1 MRSYLRVGQKG
12 FTLIELLLVIAIIG
26 LIAAMLIPNLLDAL
40 QKAKQKRTMADE
52 RLVGTAMMA
61 WLTDEEGA
69 AAAGQSAMFSITAY
83 SVVTP
88 EQLEATLVPQYIQT
102 IPRQDG
108 WVNAFDYRLN
118 LTDAGGTQ
126 VMSIRS
132 YGRDGQKQSD
142 NYTTGAFRPTDYDQ
156 DIVWAD
162 GFFVRWPQGVNTEA
176 P

>member
-1 MRSYLRVGQKG
+1 MRCHIRVGQKG

-52 RLVGTAMMA
+52 RLVGTAMMS
-61 WLTDEEGA
+61 WLTDQDGA
-69 AAAGQSAMFSITAY
+69 AAAGQGAMFSMDVY

-88 EQLEATLVPQYIQT
+88 GQLRATLVPQYIQT
-102 IPRQDG
+102 IPLTDG
-108 WVNAFDYRLN
+108 WVNSYDYRMNLN
-118 LTDAGGTQ
+118 TAGGNQ

-132 YGRDGQKQSD
+132 FGRDGLAEGTEYS
-142 NYTTGAFRPTDYDQ
+142 TGAFRPTDYDR

-162 GFFVRWPQGVNTEA
+162 GFFVRWPEGVNFSD